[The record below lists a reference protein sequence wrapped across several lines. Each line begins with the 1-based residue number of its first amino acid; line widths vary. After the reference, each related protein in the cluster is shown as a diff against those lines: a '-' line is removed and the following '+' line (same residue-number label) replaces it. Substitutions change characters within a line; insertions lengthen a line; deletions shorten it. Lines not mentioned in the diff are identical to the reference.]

1 MSERNDY
8 LEEEKHLLTNWIIKN
23 NYKNEEEFNDLYD
36 EFYDNGG
43 ECYVYSFVLYQKL
56 KKIGAKRCRG
66 TVNATCIMRKSKYN
80 ETVPHHVWIE
90 THNMVYDKSIFRTI
104 IAPKKEWYEL
114 YQISDVEYAEDGI
127 FNKNN
132 YKLNCGPDNI
142 DVLKKHLLPNTMLI
156 DLLE

>member
-1 MSERNDY
+1 
-8 LEEEKHLLTNWIIKN
+8 
-23 NYKNEEEFNDLYD
+23 
-36 EFYDNGG
+36 
-43 ECYVYSFVLYQKL
+43 
-56 KKIGAKRCRG
+56 
-66 TVNATCIMRKSKYN
+66 
-80 ETVPHHVWIE
+80 
-90 THNMVYDKSIFRTI
+90 MVYDKTIFRTI

-114 YQISDVEYAEDGI
+114 YQISDVECAEDGV